1 MIFDTKLATHNA
13 KVKLEPGPSMVKPE
27 PGPSKV
33 KLELGPS
40 LPIKRGRDNELSNTN
55 NAKRLRLDEEP
66 LKGEIFKIFASQDE
80 DSLTIKQ
87 LNQTLQQPEK
97 YLKDV
102 LSTICDVQRKN
113 SNRYSLKPEYKR
125 M

>member
-1 MIFDTKLATHNA
+1 VIFDINLATHSA
-13 KVKLEPGPSMVKPE
+13 KVKLEPGPSMDIKKEGGVVS
-27 PGPSKV
+27 G
-33 KLELGPS
+33 LGMTNG
-40 LPIKRGRDNELSNTN
+40 KRCRDNELSNTN

-66 LKGEIFKIFASQDE
+66 LKEEIFKIFASQDE
-80 DSLTIKQ
+80 DSLTLKQ

-113 SNRYSLKPEYKR
+113 VNRYSLKPEYKR